1 MKANLKIVLI
11 VEGVFPEKKGG
22 LERWYKYLSIAFA
35 KHGHNVT
42 YINFSNVDGERDGVL
57 YKSIQNK
64 VWQYRTRGV
73 RSKLDS
79 IQFAL
84 GAAKILKSLEFDVV
98 YCSSVPILSVFT
110 VWKVTRLKRKP
121 VIFEWFEYWSL
132 RYWIQY
138 ESKIFGLV
146 GWVLQGMAIQLGE
159 VRTVFN
165 DKAGGAIRHGVKR
178 KNLDLIR
185 MMPGQCGSKSQLE
198 FPDVSE
204 IRNDFIFVGRFVD
217 EKQPNLAIECAVML
231 HDSGWAGTLKLFG
244 TGPNLESLRALIQE
258 KGASEYIMILD
269 NVTDEI
275 IHTAMDNS
283 FVLFHPTKREGYG
296 FVQVEAA
303 FRGLPTILVHYPEN
317 ASIELGI
324 NPELYVESDERE
336 LLASTL
342 MKAYTRQ
349 REFRKSTQDWAVLA
363 SQTRSSELSSES
375 ILEIMINL
383 TTPVKA

>member
-1 MKANLKIVLI
+1 
-11 VEGVFPEKKGG
+11 
-22 LERWYKYLSIAFA
+22 
-35 KHGHNVT
+35 
-42 YINFSNVDGERDGVL
+42 
-57 YKSIQNK
+57 
-64 VWQYRTRGV
+64 
-73 RSKLDS
+73 
-79 IQFAL
+79 
-84 GAAKILKSLEFDVV
+84 
-98 YCSSVPILSVFT
+98 
-110 VWKVTRLKRKP
+110 VTRLKRKP
-121 VIFEWFEYWSL
+121 VIFEWFEYWSF

-138 ESKIFGLV
+138 GSKIFGLV

-165 DKAGGAIRHGVKR
+165 DKTGGAIRHGVKR
-178 KNLDLIR
+178 KNLNLIR
-185 MMPGQCGSKSQLE
+185 MMPGQCGGRSQLKFSDE
-198 FPDVSE
+198 SE
-204 IRNDFIFVGRFVD
+204 IRKDFIFVGRFVD
-217 EKQPNLAIECAVML
+217 EKQPHLAIECAVML
-231 HDSGWAGTLKLFG
+231 HDSGWTGTLKLFG

-258 KGASEYIMILD
+258 KRASEYIKILD
-269 NVTDEI
+269 NVTDETI
-275 IHTAMDNS
+275 QTAMDNS

-363 SQTRSSELSSES
+363 SQTRSSELSSEI